1 MSEQNNL
8 ESNENSLAR
17 SKDVFAYN
25 KTRFLGEFVF
35 AAAGVGVDSVSVIY
49 AIVSRN
55 PSKLLATIPG
65 TFAIVLGHNVVHE
78 FKEMK
83 ESKVVLAE
91 FEDKVARE
99 KQETREE

>member
-1 MSEQNNL
+1 MSEQNNF
-8 ESNENSLAR
+8 ESNENSLA
-17 SKDVFAYN
+17 SPKDVFAYN

-35 AAAGVGVDSVSVIY
+35 VAAGVGIDFVSIIY

-65 TFAIVLGHNVVHE
+65 TFAIVLGHNVTLE
-78 FKEMK
+78 YKEMK
-83 ESKVVLAE
+83 ESKVVLAK

-99 KQETREE
+99 KLETREE